1 VTQNHRAACTLINR
15 LGGCTLFIADRP
27 EDLIA
32 RVGETAGPGEWI
44 DITQARIDTF
54 ARATDDLQWIHLDAS
69 RTQKELGHA
78 PVAHGYLTL
87 SLMAPAMYE
96 LVQITHVGRIINYG
110 VNKIRFIAPVLAG
123 DRIRASATLARA
135 SREDGFVRAI
145 FDVSVTSNR
154 VDKPVM
160 IAQLIILYFNQQ
172 AEAQ

>member
-1 VTQNHRAACTLINR
+1 
-15 LGGCTLFIADRP
+15 
-27 EDLIA
+27 
-32 RVGETAGPGEWI
+32 
-44 DITQARIDTF
+44 
-54 ARATDDLQWIHLDAS
+54 
-69 RTQKELGHA
+69 
-78 PVAHGYLTL
+78 
-87 SLMAPAMYE
+87 MAPAMYE
-96 LVQITHVGRIINYG
+96 LVQIAHVGRIINYG

>member
-1 VTQNHRAACTLINR
+1 M
-15 LGGCTLFIADRP
+15 P
-27 EDLIA
+27 
-32 RVGETAGPGEWI
+32 
-44 DITQARIDTF
+44 
-54 ARATDDLQWIHLDAS
+54 S